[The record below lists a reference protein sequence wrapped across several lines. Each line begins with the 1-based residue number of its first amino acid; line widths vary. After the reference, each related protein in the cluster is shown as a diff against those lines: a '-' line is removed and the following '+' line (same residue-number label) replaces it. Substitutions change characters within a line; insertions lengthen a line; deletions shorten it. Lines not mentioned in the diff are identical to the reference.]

1 MKILSVWTF
10 DFFWSIED
18 LLTFLTTSYNKN
30 IKYYQYESSFEC
42 SDNGPFFRALK
53 IEHNYYWYY
62 MILLLSNYSRSITI
76 SRNLREISNIINI
89 IDIIDPL
96 ERRKKWKWIVRSR
109 TNLAIGSSRKAGYH
123 FRNLFFFFTPIIIT
137 TVCKICTQEGAKKWL
152 VPDQFI
158 QPRKTLSK
166 KRRRRDSED
175 VETITVCF
183 PLFLPGWLARYRC
196 SPFAFHASRSPF
208 RASRLSCHVLVER
221 ESGRKKTRS
230 VSPLEETK
238 D

>member
-1 MKILSVWTF
+1 MV
-10 DFFWSIED
+10 
-18 LLTFLTTSYNKN
+18 
-30 IKYYQYESSFEC
+30 
-42 SDNGPFFRALK
+42 
-53 IEHNYYWYY
+53 EHNYYWYY
-62 MILLLSNYSRSITI
+62 NLIILLSNYSRSII
-76 SRNLREISNIINI
+76 PKNLHEISNIIN
-89 IDIIDPL
+89 IIDPL

-158 QPRKTLSK
+158 EPRKTLSK

-183 PLFLPGWLARYRC
+183 PLFLPDWLARYRC

>member
-1 MKILSVWTF
+1 MVHF
-10 DFFWSIED
+10 
-18 LLTFLTTSYNKN
+18 
-30 IKYYQYESSFEC
+30 
-42 SDNGPFFRALK
+42 
-53 IEHNYYWYY
+53 
-62 MILLLSNYSRSITI
+62 YSRSITI
-76 SRNLREISNIINI
+76 PRNLREISNIINI
-89 IDIIDPL
+89 INIIDPL

-183 PLFLPGWLARYRC
+183 PLFLPDWLARYRC